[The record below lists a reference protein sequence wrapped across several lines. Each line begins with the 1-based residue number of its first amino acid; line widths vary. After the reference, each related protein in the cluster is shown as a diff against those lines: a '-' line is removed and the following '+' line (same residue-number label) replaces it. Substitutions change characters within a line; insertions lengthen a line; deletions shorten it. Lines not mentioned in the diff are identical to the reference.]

1 MFLIFSFIS
10 VLLFSQT
17 KTVFANAASSNYNE
31 LSITLLNPYIEKAI
45 EDYYGYYR
53 RYEIGDW
60 QLEILDR
67 KGNVFTVKVKVDTFE
82 GAHNNYYTEVL
93 VFTVTP
99 NTVMLNNYSRSNFI
113 NKKSY
118 FVFRQNTTFSYW
130 SR

>member
-1 MFLIFSFIS
+1 MKNIKTTFLSVFLIFSFIS

-17 KTVFANAASSNYNE
+17 KTVFANAVSSNYNE

-53 RYEIGDW
+53 RYEISDS

-82 GAHNNYYTEVL
+82 GAHNNYYSEIL

-99 NTVMLNNYSRSNFI
+99 TTVTIDNYSHSDFY
-113 NKKSY
+113 K
-118 FVFRQNTTFSYW
+118 
-130 SR
+130 

>member
-1 MFLIFSFIS
+1 MMKNIKTTFLSVFLIFSFIS

-17 KTVFANAASSNYNE
+17 KTVFANAVSSNYNE
-31 LSITLLNPYIEKAI
+31 LSITLLNPDIEKAI

-53 RYEIGDW
+53 RYEISDS

-99 NTVMLNNYSRSNFI
+99 TTVTIDNYSHSDFY
-113 NKKSY
+113 K
-118 FVFRQNTTFSYW
+118 
-130 SR
+130 

>member
-1 MFLIFSFIS
+1 MKNIKTTFLSVFLIFSFIS

-53 RYEIGDW
+53 RYEIGDS

-99 NTVMLNNYSRSNFI
+99 TTVTLNNYLHSDFY
-113 NKKSY
+113 K
-118 FVFRQNTTFSYW
+118 
-130 SR
+130 

>member
-1 MFLIFSFIS
+1 MMKNIKTTFLSVFLIFSFIS

-31 LSITLLNPYIEKAI
+31 FSITLLNPYIEKAI

-53 RYEIGDW
+53 RYEIGDS

-82 GAHNNYYTEVL
+82 GAHNNYYTEIL
-93 VFTVTP
+93 VFTVTST
-99 NTVMLNNYSRSNFI
+99 TVTLNNYLHSDFY
-113 NKKSY
+113 K
-118 FVFRQNTTFSYW
+118 
-130 SR
+130 

>member
-1 MFLIFSFIS
+1 MKNIKTTFLSVFLIFSFIS

-17 KTVFANAASSNYNE
+17 KTVFANAVSSNYNE

-53 RYEIGDW
+53 RYEIGDS

-99 NTVMLNNYSRSNFI
+99 TTVTLDNYSHSDFYKVNI
-113 NKKSY
+113 PH
-118 FVFRQNTTFSYW
+118 
-130 SR
+130 

>member
-1 MFLIFSFIS
+1 MKNIKTTFLSVFLIFSFIS

-17 KTVFANAASSNYNE
+17 KTVFANAVSSNYNE

-53 RYEIGDW
+53 RYEISDS

-82 GAHNNYYTEVL
+82 GAHKNYYTEIL

-99 NTVMLNNYSRSNFI
+99 TTVTIDNYSHSDFY
-113 NKKSY
+113 K
-118 FVFRQNTTFSYW
+118 
-130 SR
+130 

>member
-1 MFLIFSFIS
+1 MKNIKTTFLSVFLIFSFIS

-17 KTVFANAASSNYNE
+17 KTVFANAVSSNYNE

-53 RYEIGDW
+53 RYEIGDS

-67 KGNVFTVKVKVDTFE
+67 KGNVFTVKVKIDTFE

-99 NTVMLNNYSRSNFI
+99 TTVTIDNYSHSDFY
-113 NKKSY
+113 K
-118 FVFRQNTTFSYW
+118 
-130 SR
+130 

>member
-1 MFLIFSFIS
+1 MKNIKTTFLSVFLIFSFIS

-17 KTVFANAASSNYNE
+17 KTVFASAVSSNYNE

-53 RYEIGDW
+53 RYEIGDS

-67 KGNVFTVKVKVDTFE
+67 KGNVFTVKVKIDTFE

-99 NTVMLNNYSRSNFI
+99 TTVTIDNYSHSDFY
-113 NKKSY
+113 K
-118 FVFRQNTTFSYW
+118 
-130 SR
+130 

>member
-1 MFLIFSFIS
+1 MKNIKTTFLSVFLIFSFIS

-17 KTVFANAASSNYNE
+17 KTVFANAVSSNYNE

-53 RYEIGDW
+53 RYEIGDS

-67 KGNVFTVKVKVDTFE
+67 KGNVFTVNVKIDTFE

-99 NTVMLNNYSRSNFI
+99 TTVTIDNYSHSDFY
-113 NKKSY
+113 K
-118 FVFRQNTTFSYW
+118 
-130 SR
+130 

>member
-1 MFLIFSFIS
+1 MKNIKSTFLSVFLIFSFIS

-17 KTVFANAASSNYNE
+17 KTVFANAVSSNYNE

-53 RYEIGDW
+53 RYEIGDS

-67 KGNVFTVKVKVDTFE
+67 KGNVFTVKVKIDTFE

-99 NTVMLNNYSRSNFI
+99 TTVTIDNYSHSDFY
-113 NKKSY
+113 K
-118 FVFRQNTTFSYW
+118 
-130 SR
+130 

>member
-1 MFLIFSFIS
+1 MMKNIKTTFLSVFLIFSFIS

-31 LSITLLNPYIEKAI
+31 FSITLLNPYIEKAI

-53 RYEIGDW
+53 RYEIGDS

-82 GAHNNYYTEVL
+82 GAHNNYYTEIL

-99 NTVMLNNYSRSNFI
+99 TTVTLNNYLHSDFY
-113 NKKSY
+113 K
-118 FVFRQNTTFSYW
+118 
-130 SR
+130 

>member
-1 MFLIFSFIS
+1 MMKNIKTTFLSVFLIFSFIS

-17 KTVFANAASSNYNE
+17 KTVFANAVSSNYDE

-45 EDYYGYYR
+45 EDYYGYYI
-53 RYEIGDW
+53 RYEIGDS

-82 GAHNNYYTEVL
+82 GAHNNYYTEIL

-99 NTVMLNNYSRSNFI
+99 TTVTIDNYSHSDFY
-113 NKKSY
+113 K
-118 FVFRQNTTFSYW
+118 
-130 SR
+130 

>member
-1 MFLIFSFIS
+1 MKNIKTTFLSVFLIFSFIS

-31 LSITLLNPYIEKAI
+31 FSITLLNPYIEKAI

-53 RYEIGDW
+53 RYEIGDS

-67 KGNVFTVKVKVDTFE
+67 KGNMFTVKVKVDTFE

-99 NTVMLNNYSRSNFI
+99 TTVTLDNYSHSDFY
-113 NKKSY
+113 K
-118 FVFRQNTTFSYW
+118 
-130 SR
+130 

>member
-1 MFLIFSFIS
+1 MMKNIKTTFLSVFLIFSFIS

-31 LSITLLNPYIEKAI
+31 FSITLLNPYIEKAI

-53 RYEIGDW
+53 RYEIGDS

-82 GAHNNYYTEVL
+82 GAHNNYYTEML

-99 NTVMLNNYSRSNFI
+99 TTVTLNNYLHSDFY
-113 NKKSY
+113 K
-118 FVFRQNTTFSYW
+118 
-130 SR
+130 

>member
-1 MFLIFSFIS
+1 MKNIKTTFLSVFLIFSFIS

-17 KTVFANAASSNYNE
+17 KTVFANAVSSNYNE

-53 RYEIGDW
+53 RYEIGDS

-67 KGNVFTVKVKVDTFE
+67 KGNVFTVKVKIDTFE
-82 GAHNNYYTEVL
+82 GAPNNYYTEVL

-99 NTVMLNNYSRSNFI
+99 TTVTIDNYSHSDFY
-113 NKKSY
+113 K
-118 FVFRQNTTFSYW
+118 
-130 SR
+130 

>member
-1 MFLIFSFIS
+1 MMKNIKTTFLSVFLIFSFIS

-17 KTVFANAASSNYNE
+17 KTVFANAVSSNYNE

-53 RYEIGDW
+53 RYEISDS

-99 NTVMLNNYSRSNFI
+99 TTVTIDNYSHSDFY
-113 NKKSY
+113 K
-118 FVFRQNTTFSYW
+118 
-130 SR
+130 

>member
-1 MFLIFSFIS
+1 MKNIKTTFLSVFLIFSFIS
-10 VLLFSQT
+10 VLIFSQT

-53 RYEIGDW
+53 RYEIGDS

-82 GAHNNYYTEVL
+82 GAHNNYYTEIL

-99 NTVMLNNYSRSNFI
+99 TTVTIDNYSHSDFY
-113 NKKSY
+113 K
-118 FVFRQNTTFSYW
+118 
-130 SR
+130 